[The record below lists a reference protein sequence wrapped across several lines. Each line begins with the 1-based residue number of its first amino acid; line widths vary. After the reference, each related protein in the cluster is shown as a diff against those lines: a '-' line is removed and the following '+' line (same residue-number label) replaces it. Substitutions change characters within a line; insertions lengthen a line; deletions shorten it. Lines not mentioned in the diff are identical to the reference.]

1 MKRLAMI
8 SVVLGMTAC
17 HDDPQTVIPVQPTVQ
32 GQLNYQDEQGL
43 PLGQL
48 RGDDVDELVLIAD
61 NNDPISDFE
70 IRLKQPFAGTSK
82 RLALAASFYSQDK
95 ILQFKPIISDP
106 LVATYI
112 MQNIDGKTGG
122 VCEAFISQSPYELQ
136 CIDGR
141 AQLFIDSSN
150 GQVKWQQDQAKVL
163 AVSGS
168 NTATVDPI
176 ALDPSSQPQITESVA
191 SVIASVIEATGSL
204 TSKISPNA
212 LVFKEK
218 RFPEQIVESQLT
230 LDSIP
235 FSLKQA
241 DYPKQE
247 DKYDASGQLI
257 LKQNLLILADATKF
271 QFLFLDLE
279 SHKILTLIGDYQGSL
294 YFYNCTASC
303 DYQMIERQ
311 GVIEFV
317 VNHAVVGYDDR
328 QKVLTGTVKFKPH
341 VSTLTFNQFKFNADQ
356 INVTTTAENNRAVY
370 QFDQFSAVGDTQCQ
384 AQRKIKVVR
393 ENQQILS
400 IELHCINNLDDQSEG
415 QIVGACG
422 IPNTPAC
429 LGASV
434 STDQQTFRFLQTSLS
449 NNEKIS
455 GTLYFAGVATS
466 H

>member
-32 GQLNYQDEQGL
+32 GQLNYQDEQGI

-112 MQNIDGKTGG
+112 MQNVDGKTGG
-122 VCEAFISQSPYELQ
+122 VCEALISQSPYELQ

-176 ALDPSSQPQITESVA
+176 ALDPSLQPQIIEPVA
-191 SVIASVIEATGSL
+191 SVIETTGSL

-218 RFPEQIVESQLT
+218 RFPEQIVQSQLT
-230 LDSIP
+230 LDSMP
-235 FSLKQA
+235 FSLKQVE
-241 DYPKQE
+241 YPKQK

-257 LKQNLLILADATKF
+257 LKDNWLILSDPAQF
-271 QFLFLDLE
+271 QFLAFDLE
-279 SHKILTLIGDYQGSL
+279 SHKILSVIGQSQGSA
-294 YFYNCTASC
+294 YISPCTASC
-303 DYQMIERQ
+303 DYQMIEHQ
-311 GVIEFV
+311 DIVELV
-317 VNHAVVGYDDR
+317 VDHAVVGYDDR

-341 VSTLTFNQFKFNADQ
+341 LSTLTFNHFKFNADK
-356 INVTTTAENNRAVY
+356 INVTTAAENNRAVY

-400 IELHCINNLDDQSEG
+400 VELHCMNSPDDQLEG

-449 NNEKIS
+449 NLSS
-455 GTLYFAGVATS
+455 G
-466 H
+466 